1 MTDVEVKFFDE
12 YKRLDAFC
20 RQAYGGEKG
29 ITDYLYAMEE
39 YFPQSEQALPR
50 WERDYRTIK
59 RLRHIRNLIGH
70 QTSGSGCTEADYLEL
85 QKLHLRFLRSEDPL
99 AQLEKAEAEAEK
111 AAAAERQA
119 AARYAAER
127 RSAQSGGIGH
137 MAAVILLLM
146 IMALAAA
153 GIAAII
159 LAFA

>member
-1 MTDVEVKFFDE
+1 MTDVEVKLFDE

-20 RQAYGGEKG
+20 RQAYGSEKG

-39 YFPQSEQALPR
+39 YFPQGEQALPR

-99 AQLEKAEAEAEK
+99 ARLEKAEAEAEK

-127 RSAQSGGIGH
+127 RSAHGGIGH
-137 MAAVILLLM
+137 MVAVILLLM

-159 LAFA
+159 FAFA